1 MSNPYKKNSIHN
13 FDTFPPLL
21 QQFLNYNG
29 AVKNNSQNT
38 IQAYAYDLN
47 NFLKYTVFINYEG
60 LYGNYEEVNI
70 SEINENFLSNITEE
84 DIFEYLY
91 FCKCTR
97 NVGANA
103 RTRCLVAIREFF
115 EYLYVHKKVISNNP
129 THNIDSPKIPKKVP
143 KYLTFEQSVK
153 LLNSLDTKS
162 KFYERDYCI
171 LSIFLNCGLRVSE
184 LVGIDLNSIRDDR
197 TLIVTGKGN
206 KQRVVH
212 INDACYIAIEM
223 YLKVR
228 SNLKKEIVDKDALFI
243 SSQSGKRMTVR
254 RVQQIVEDAL
264 EKAGLSGL
272 GFSPHKLRHTAAT
285 LMYQNGVD
293 VRTLKDVLGHEQLNT
308 TQIYTHVNK
317 QQMEDAANT
326 NPLSKVM
333 PKFVK

>member
-1 MSNPYKKNSIHN
+1 M
-13 FDTFPPLL
+13 
-21 QQFLNYNG
+21 
-29 AVKNNSQNT
+29 
-38 IQAYAYDLN
+38 
-47 NFLKYTVFINYEG
+47 VFINYEG
-60 LYGNYEEVNI
+60 LYGNYEEI
-70 SEINENFLSNITEE
+70 DIFEINENFLSNITEE

-103 RTRCLVAIREFF
+103 RSRCLVAIREFF
-115 EYLYVHKKVISNNP
+115 EYLYIHKKIIPNNP

-153 LLNSLDTKS
+153 LLDSLDITS

-206 KQRVVH
+206 KQRMVH

-228 SNLKKEIVDKDALFI
+228 SNLKKKLWI
-243 SSQSGKRMTVR
+243 RMR
-254 RVQQIVEDAL
+254 FL
-264 EKAGLSGL
+264 YLLKAE
-272 GFSPHKLRHTAAT
+272 R
-285 LMYQNGVD
+285 
-293 VRTLKDVLGHEQLNT
+293 E
-308 TQIYTHVNK
+308 
-317 QQMEDAANT
+317 
-326 NPLSKVM
+326 
-333 PKFVK
+333 